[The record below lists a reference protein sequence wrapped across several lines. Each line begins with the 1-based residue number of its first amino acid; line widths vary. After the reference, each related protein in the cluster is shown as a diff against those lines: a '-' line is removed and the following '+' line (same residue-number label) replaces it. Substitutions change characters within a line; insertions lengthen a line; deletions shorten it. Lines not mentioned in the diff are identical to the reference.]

1 MRAYPLN
8 NPGHALESKD
18 LAGHGVLTWKTSA
31 FESDRTAIVEK
42 IKAEHGYVDHDVV
55 ELSPSTPNLEAICAK
70 FDREHFHTEDEV
82 RFVLEGA
89 GVFDV
94 RDDANEW
101 IRIEVSEGDI
111 ILIPAHKFHRFYLTD
126 RQHIRC
132 MRLFVNHEGWSPMYR
147 AESAPA

>member
-8 NPGHALESKD
+8 NPDHALESKD
-18 LAGHGVLTWKTSA
+18 LAGHGVRTWSTSA
-31 FESDRTAIVEK
+31 LESDRTAIVET

-70 FDREHFHTEDEV
+70 FDREHYHTEDEV

-111 ILIPAHKFHRFYLTD
+111 ILIPAHKYHRFYLTD

-147 AESAPA
+147 AESA